1 MDAELLQ
8 QALDEL
14 AAVVGELV
22 ETHHDLAI
30 RRVPTNLQDQLRWA
44 RTLQQFGRDADV
56 LCEAC
61 ATLIRRMQGPHDL
74 LA

>member
-1 MDAELLQ
+1 VIGD
-8 QALDEL
+8 
-14 AAVVGELV
+14 LV
-22 ETHHDLAI
+22 ESHHDFAI

-61 ATLIRRMQGPHDL
+61 ATLIRRMHGPHDL